1 LYYWR
6 RRTSPATLPAKTGS
20 KGSIAVTTLLSISP
34 TLLAI
39 TDDVVDVVSVS
50 IWSHLLTIG
59 GFLLAIFALA
69 RIVSEKRQPGNTIAW
84 GLVIILIPYIGVPL
98 YLLFGGRKI
107 KRLAGR
113 KSRVSPQLAN
123 APSARQ
129 STLDSPVAQA
139 TTSNGANPPMG
150 GNELE
155 FITNG
160 EEAFAQ
166 LASMIKAARHSI
178 HITTFILGREEVG
191 RAIITL
197 LADKAREGVKVRLL
211 VDGLGSFLAGRKFAD
226 PLREAG
232 GEVVKFMPVAPLN
245 TRASANLRN
254 HRKIAVFDHCQA
266 IIGGR
271 NLAKEYLGPTPWD
284 QRFTDFGAVIKG
296 PAVGLI
302 TEVFIADWSFATGC
316 DIETLRNEIGEP
328 CPSPTGNAELQVI
341 AAGPDVEGDPLYDGI
356 VSMIQEAKESIW
368 IITPYF
374 IPDEVLQRSLLVKAR
389 AGKDVTLIIPARS
402 NHRVTDYARR
412 QYLREL
418 HQAGAKIML
427 YQPNMLHAK
436 AMIVDSNM
444 ALFGSANFD
453 HRSLFVN
460 FEIGVATYSASEA
473 RAMRSWAESLIES
486 CSIYTP
492 APKRPFQF
500 FRDLAEDLSRLLAPL
515 L

>member
-1 LYYWR
+1 M
-6 RRTSPATLPAKTGS
+6 
-20 KGSIAVTTLLSISP
+20 
-34 TLLAI
+34 
-39 TDDVVDVVSVS
+39 TDDVIDVVTTS

-84 GLVIILIPYIGVPL
+84 GMGIILIPYLGVPL

-107 KRLAGR
+107 RQLAVR
-113 KSRVSPQLAN
+113 KSRISPHLDD
-123 APSARQ
+123 APKASQ
-129 STLDSPVAQA
+129 STLEHPVVLT
-139 TTSNGANPPMG
+139 TTSNGANPPFG
-150 GNELE
+150 GNELVYLPG
-155 FITNG
+155 G
-160 EEAFAQ
+160 EEAFTQ
-166 LASMIKAARHSI
+166 LESMIKSARHSI
-178 HITTFILGREEVG
+178 LITTFILGREEVG
-191 RAIITL
+191 RAIIDL
-197 LADKAREGVKVRLL
+197 LAQKAREGVKVRLL
-211 VDGLGSFLAGRKFAD
+211 VDGLGSFLAGRKFAN
-226 PLREAG
+226 PLRAAG
-232 GEVVKFMPVAPLN
+232 GEVVKFMPVAPFN

-254 HRKIAVFDHCQA
+254 HRKIAIFDHSEA

-284 QRFTDFGAVIKG
+284 QRFSDFGAVIKG

-316 DIETLRNEIGEP
+316 DAEALRQEIGQA
-328 CPSPTGNAELQVI
+328 CPQAAGNAELQVI

-356 VSMIQEAKESIW
+356 VSMIQEAEASIW

-389 AGKDVTLIIPARS
+389 AGKDVTLVIPARS
-402 NHRVTDYARR
+402 NHRVADYARR

-427 YQPNMLHAK
+427 FQPQMLHAK
-436 AMIVDSNM
+436 AMIVDNKM

-453 HRSLFVN
+453 QRSLFVN
-460 FEIGVATYSASEA
+460 FEIGVAVYSATEA
-473 RAMRSWAESLIES
+473 QAMRQWAETLIKS
-486 CSIYTP
+486 CTTYIPDT
-492 APKRPFQF
+492 KRPLQF
-500 FRDLAEDLSRLLAPL
+500 FRQLAEDLSRLLAPL